1 MLKLAEMLVS
11 FGQLCIQTLRIMYE
25 LFKSP
30 AYDNA
35 LTQFDRACEK
45 LDLEDPI
52 IERFRLPQRTLVV
65 SCPVRMDDGDITV
78 FSGYRVQHNL
88 TLGPC
93 KGGIRYHPDVDMGE
107 VAALA
112 MGMTWKC
119 GIAEL
124 PFGGAKGGVAVDPAK
139 LSHHE
144 LERLTRRYTA
154 EILPIIGPNKDIPA
168 PDMGTNPQTMSW
180 MMDTYSMT
188 EGYTS
193 PAVVTGKPVIIGGT
207 HGREEA
213 TGFGVAYITEDAL
226 KHFGKKRPGMRVAI
240 QGFGNVGSH
249 TAIKLSALGYKI
261 IAVSDVFGGVYN
273 SSGLPVQKIV
283 KNVRRGG
290 RVQDLA
296 DFEKVTNEELLT
308 LDCDILIPAAVGRV
322 ITENT
327 APKLRCEIVVEAA
340 NGPTTPEA
348 DDILGE
354 RGITVVPDVIA
365 NAGGL
370 IVSYFEWVQG
380 LQEYYWSSDL
390 VFSELKKRM
399 RRIFDKI
406 AAYSEDKSVSPRL
419 AALMVGI
426 EQIATARR
434 LRGLYP

>member
-1 MLKLAEMLVS
+1 
-11 FGQLCIQTLRIMYE
+11 MYE

-30 AYDNA
+30 AYENA
-35 LTQFDRACEK
+35 LKQFDRACDK
-45 LDLEDPI
+45 LDLEDRI
-52 IERFRLPQRTLVV
+52 TKRFRLPQRTLVV
-65 SCPVRMDDGDITV
+65 SCPVRMDDGDIKV

-93 KGGIRYHPDVDMGE
+93 KGGVRYHPDVDMGE

-112 MGMTWKC
+112 MSMTWKC

-124 PFGGAKGGVAVDPAK
+124 PFGGAKGGVAVDPSK
-139 LSHHE
+139 LSSHE

-168 PDMGTNPQTMSW
+168 PDMGTNPQIMSW

-213 TGFGVAYITEDAL
+213 TGFGVAYMTEDAL
-226 KHFGKKRPGMRVAI
+226 RHFGKKRPGMRAAV

-249 TAIKLSALGYKI
+249 TALKLSRLGYKI
-261 IAVSDVFGGVYN
+261 IAASDLFGGIYN
-273 SSGLPVQKIV
+273 PSGLPVEKILKIV
-283 KNVRRGG
+283 GSGG
-290 RVQDLA
+290 RIQDLP
-296 DFEKVTNEELLT
+296 DSDKITNEELLT
-308 LDCDILIPAAVGRV
+308 VDCDILIPAAIGRV
-322 ITENT
+322 ITKDN
-327 APKLRCEIVVEAA
+327 ASRLRCEIVIEAA
-340 NGPTTPEA
+340 NAPTTPEA
-348 DDILGE
+348 DDILEE

-380 LQEYYWSSDL
+380 LQEYYWSSEL

-406 AAYSEDKSVSPRL
+406 STYSEEKKVSPRM
-419 AALMVGI
+419 AALMLGI
-426 EQIATARR
+426 QQIAAAKKF
-434 LRGLYP
+434 RGLYP